1 MRTFLRLAWRLQRWE
16 VAVLIG
22 GTLLLTAAVAYV
34 AWQTSVT
41 NAGLEACYANASGA
55 PPTADCQSLI
65 EAGNRWSRIAP
76 TLTAATTVVPFI
88 VGILLGAPLVSR
100 ELEKRTASIAW
111 SLSLSRTR
119 WLVIRVAPI
128 LVAITIALL
137 LLGQASE
144 ALIRA
149 TPPGQLSF
157 PSFAMHGPLI
167 AVRGLAI
174 FCIGILV
181 GLMMGRVLP
190 AILVTGVAAIAL
202 VAVLT
207 LARDQMMR
215 AEATWVPVG
224 PEDDLSG
231 VMIYD
236 SAFIDDATG
245 ERISFDEAYRR
256 YPEVFDAP
264 PADAYAPGLTQVYL
278 ETPPELYPVFVVR
291 EIDALLVISA
301 FVAGASV
308 WVLRSRHPDLG

>member
-22 GTLLLTAAVAYV
+22 GSLLLAAAAAFV

-41 NAGLEACYANASGA
+41 EAALEMCYADAAGGPISAS
-55 PPTADCQSLI
+55 CRSLI
-65 EAGNRWSRIAP
+65 DSGNLWTSLGP
-76 TLTAATTVVPFI
+76 MLVGATTVVPFV

-119 WLVIRVAPI
+119 WLVIRGAPI
-128 LVAITIALL
+128 LVAITTALL

-149 TPPGQLSF
+149 TPPGELGF
-157 PSFAMHGPLI
+157 GYFAMHGPLI
-167 AVRGLAI
+167 AARGIAV
-174 FCIGILV
+174 FCIGVLV

-202 VAVLT
+202 ILVLT

-215 AEATWVPVG
+215 AEATWLPAG
-224 PEDDLSG
+224 PENDFSG
-231 VMIYD
+231 VMVYD

-256 YPEVFDAP
+256 YPDLFGPEGDAFP
-264 PADAYAPGLTQVYL
+264 PGLSQVYL
-278 ETPPELYPVFVVR
+278 ATSPELYPVFVAR
-291 EIDALLVISA
+291 EIGALLLFSVL
-301 FVAGASV
+301 VAGASL
-308 WVLRSRHPDLG
+308 WVLRSRRPDLG